1 MIITDLLPKAYVW
14 GKTEK
19 DIMVTMYFSIPSAFV
34 NLRRP
39 LLSLFKA
46 GRGAPSSVC
55 ENPPSRSSER
65 GILVHARKTIKIIGN
80 LSYTMFLPSLS
91 SLGFDGVP
99 LEDLFRLLTSRGP
112 QTF

>member
-65 GILVHARKTIKIIGN
+65 GILVHARKTIKIELFYNDCKVPMGTFRYFYVE
-80 LSYTMFLPSLS
+80 LFS
-91 SLGFDGVP
+91 S
-99 LEDLFRLLTSRGP
+99 R
-112 QTF
+112 